1 MVVALVK
8 FNSITVEQ
16 ELRKFGSLG
25 SAERGQ
31 EGKERVFHMTLGVVV
46 IKNSDGTITV
56 MNKFDDQEES
66 VIKDY
71 SDLLAG
77 CTFQEGKT
85 DEELLNLESSK
96 EALTY

>member
-1 MVVALVK
+1 M
-8 FNSITVEQ
+8 EQ

-25 SAERGQ
+25 SDERGQ
-31 EGKERVFHMTLGVVV
+31 EGKERVFHMTLNVVV
-46 IKNSDGTITV
+46 IKYSDDTIIV

-77 CTFQEGKT
+77 CTFQEEKT
-85 DEELLNLESSK
+85 DEELLDLTSSK